1 MAVSL
6 RKRLRGDKRS
16 YQVKSDGYI
25 KVILKV
31 IKIKI
36 WVEIFSRYKV
46 MDLFMLRNCIF
57 FSEQPQVKFKVMRTS
72 SEG

>member
-6 RKRLRGDKRS
+6 RKRLRGDKSS
-16 YQVKSDGYI
+16 YQVKSDSYI
-25 KVILKV
+25 KVTLKV
-31 IKIKI
+31 MKIRNR
-36 WVEIFSRYKV
+36 VEIFSRCKV
-46 MDLFMLRNCIF
+46 IDLFMFRNCIF